1 MRRTGIIGT
10 LLLLWMLN
18 CAGQYRL
25 TIVPVDH
32 DSAFFANDMGLLHDF
47 NDRSACLQYIEK
59 IPGLLQSKGYPTA
72 SVDSIWLDSAQAGI
86 RLFAGAA
93 YTLAYINM
101 QSLDKRILEQAG
113 WNEKSLYNKPLNIS
127 RLQQLQDKILRY
139 FEDNGYPFA
148 KIQMDSMEFEN
159 DKLKAVLKVDKGRQ
173 YKIDSISILGA
184 VKINNIFLQ
193 RYLDIR
199 NGSIYQKSKL
209 ENINKRLLEL
219 PYLQQSQPWNMTMLG
234 TGAVL
239 NVYLKPKKSS
249 QINVL
254 VGFLPSNQIANN
266 GYEPVRTK
274 LLFTG
279 EATINLRNA
288 MGNGELIGLDW
299 QQLQQSSPRL
309 NLQYQ
314 QPYLFGSPFG
324 VTTSFDLFKKDSAY
338 LNINFLAGV
347 QYALS
352 LNQTGKIFIQ
362 TLNTNLLTVDTNNL
376 RLTRKLPNQIDLST
390 LSLGVDYLLSKT
402 NYKLNPR
409 KGYELQLTASA
420 GTRKIKRNSVI
431 AKLSDPNFSYASLY
445 DSIALSTY
453 QFRIKTSVEKYFPM
467 NRSGTLKTAISGG
480 WYQSPNIFRNELFQF
495 GGYKLM
501 RGFDEES
508 IFASQYAVST
518 VEYRYLIGLNSYFF
532 TFADLG
538 WANNQAL
545 NQGISNTF
553 IGAGIGLALETKAG
567 IFNISFANGKRND
580 TKFDIRQSKIH
591 LGYVSYF

>member
-1 MRRTGIIGT
+1 MRRTGFIGT
-10 LLLLWMLN
+10 LLLLCILN
-18 CAGQYRL
+18 CTGQYKL
-25 TIVPVDH
+25 SIVPVDH
-32 DSAFFANDMGLLHDF
+32 DSAFFIDNFEIQRDF
-47 NDRSACLQYIEK
+47 IDRSTCLQYIDK
-59 IPGLLQSKGYPTA
+59 IPGILQAKGYPTA
-72 SVDSIWLDSAQAGI
+72 SVDSIWFDSTQAGI

-93 YTLAYINM
+93 YKLAYINM

-113 WNEKSLYNKPLNIS
+113 WNEKTLYNKPLNIS
-127 RLQQLQDKILRY
+127 RLHQLQEKILRY

-148 KIQMDSMEFEN
+148 KIQLDSMEFN
-159 DKLKAVLKVDKGRQ
+159 DDKLKAVLRVDKGHQ
-173 YKIDSISILGA
+173 YKIDSISIMGA

-193 RYLDIR
+193 RYLDIK
-199 NGSIYQKSKL
+199 NGSTYQKSKL

-219 PYLQQSQPWNMTMLG
+219 PYIQQSQAWNLTMLG
-234 TGAVL
+234 TGSVL
-239 NVYLKPKKSS
+239 NLYLKPKKSS

-254 VGFLPSNQIANN
+254 VGFLPANQIANN
-266 GYEPVRTK
+266 GYEPVRPK

-338 LNINFLAGV
+338 LNINFLAGI

-376 RLTRKLPNQIDLST
+376 RITRKLPNQIDLST
-390 LSLGVDYLLSKT
+390 VSLGIDYLLTKT

-409 KGYELQLTASA
+409 KGYELQLTAAA
-420 GTRKIKRNSVI
+420 GTRNIKKNSVI
-431 AKLSDPNFSYASLY
+431 AKLTDPDFTYASLY

-453 QFRIKTSVEKYFPM
+453 QFRIKTSLAKYFPVS
-467 NRSGTLKTAISGG
+467 RSATLKTAISGG

-545 NQGISNTF
+545 NQGVSNTF

-580 TKFDIRQSKIH
+580 TKFDFRQSKIH